1 MEGILDKE
9 RELQALH
16 KKVARDAEKLAL
28 VQNENKQLLRQIEIM
43 KRMQFTT
50 EEEKEAQGEKTFL
63 SSSLDRRLGQSVR
76 SEFKVKK
83 SQTVGSISLVKS
95 NVDQHSGN
103 LSPELLNGNKT
114 EIGQEMGKTSW
125 SGIEQD
131 GDPTHED
138 EMQVAREL
146 VKKNK
151 RIFELEQVGGNKNA
165 GLTGF
170 HGLTLHLHQLLK
182 LKIRAPY
189 TNCKQAIK

>member
-1 MEGILDKE
+1 MEDILDKE

-16 KKVARDAEKLAL
+16 KRVAQDAEKLAL

-50 EEEKEAQGEKTFL
+50 EQEKEAQREKTIS

-76 SEFKVKK
+76 PEFKVKK
-83 SQTVGSISLVKS
+83 SQTVESISLVKS
-95 NVDQHSGN
+95 
-103 LSPELLNGNKT
+103 LELLNGNKT
-114 EIGQEMGKTSW
+114 ETGQEMGEISW
-125 SGIEQD
+125 SRNKQD
-131 GDPTHED
+131 GDPAHED

-151 RIFELEQVGGNKNA
+151 RIFELEQVGGNKNT

-170 HGLTLHLHQLLK
+170 HGLTLHLHLLLK
-182 LKIRAPY
+182 LKISC
-189 TNCKQAIK
+189 TLHQLQTSH

>member
-1 MEGILDKE
+1 MEDILDKE

-16 KKVARDAEKLAL
+16 KRVAQDAEKLAL

-50 EEEKEAQGEKTFL
+50 EQEKEAQREKTIS

-76 SEFKVKK
+76 PEFKVKK
-83 SQTVGSISLVKS
+83 SQTVESISLVKS

-103 LSPELLNGNKT
+103 LSLELLNGNKT
-114 EIGQEMGKTSW
+114 ETGQEMGEISW
-125 SGIEQD
+125 SRNKQD
-131 GDPTHED
+131 GDPAHED

-151 RIFELEQVGGNKNA
+151 RIFELEQVGGNKNT

-170 HGLTLHLHQLLK
+170 HGLTLHLHLLLK
-182 LKIRAPY
+182 LKISC
-189 TNCKQAIK
+189 TLHQLQTSH

>member
-1 MEGILDKE
+1 MEDILDKE

-16 KKVARDAEKLAL
+16 KRVAQDAEKLTL

-50 EEEKEAQGEKTFL
+50 EQEKEAQREKTYL

-83 SQTVGSISLVKS
+83 SQTVESISLVKS
-95 NVDQHSGN
+95 NVDHHSGN

-114 EIGQEMGKTSW
+114 ETGQEMGKTRW

-151 RIFELEQVGGNKNA
+151 RIFELEQVGGNKNT

-170 HGLTLHLHQLLK
+170 HGLTLHLHLHLLLK
-182 LKIRAPY
+182 LKISC
-189 TNCKQAIK
+189 TLHQL